1 MSFSVVLFHN
11 PHSAITTTI
20 FTISSSSSSFRPRR
34 NLSSSNRIFPTNQ
47 PKPLVKKLQI
57 IETLAARDTI
67 IDFGK
72 HKGKMLGTLP
82 SSYLKWVSKNLRA
95 GDSEYWAKLAD
106 EVLEDDVYKDRT
118 EWEFAE
124 KILHGS
130 DESMKAL
137 TSVKKSREEVNSVS
151 MLLEISERF
160 GWDNEDKIGWSKI
173 NFELLGTSK
182 GGRIP
187 RLRKMNE
194 EEEERGEIVRR
205 REIKKKEEE
214 EEEDE
219 NGWRR
224 RQRRERMRQSLG
236 RDDGKTVNRSEQ
248 KGVLG
253 KLEDIEKQLEP
264 KIQSPFPGRESL
276 LKKVMN
282 KRRSQ

>member
-1 MSFSVVLFHN
+1 
-11 PHSAITTTI
+11 
-20 FTISSSSSSFRPRR
+20 
-34 NLSSSNRIFPTNQ
+34 
-47 PKPLVKKLQI
+47 
-57 IETLAARDTI
+57 
-67 IDFGK
+67 
-72 HKGKMLGTLP
+72 MLGTLP

-106 EVLEDDVYKDRT
+106 EVLNDDVYKDKV
-118 EWEFAE
+118 EWTFAE

-130 DESMKAL
+130 NETIKNR
-137 TSVKKSREEVNSVS
+137 KEVNSVS
-151 MLLEISERF
+151 LLLEVSERF

-187 RLRKMNE
+187 RLRKTNQE
-194 EEEERGEIVRR
+194 DKES

-214 EEEDE
+214 EDG

-224 RQRRERMRQSLG
+224 RERRERMRQSLG
-236 RDDGKTVNRSEQ
+236 REKESDDGKTVNKSDQ

-253 KLEDIEKQLEP
+253 RLEDIEKQIEP
-264 KIQSPFPGRESL
+264 KFRSPFPGRESL

-282 KRRSQ
+282 KKKIQ

>member
-1 MSFSVVLFHN
+1 MSFSVVLFHS
-11 PHSAITTTI
+11 PHSAAVTTKTI
-20 FTISSSSSSFRPRR
+20 FRISSSSSFRPRR
-34 NLSSSNRIFPTNQ
+34 NLSSSNGIFSTNQ
-47 PKPLVKKLQI
+47 SKPLIKKLQI

-95 GDSEYWAKLAD
+95 GVFEYWAKLAD

-130 DESMKAL
+130 DESMRAL
-137 TSVKKSREEVNSVS
+137 TSVRKSREEVNSVS

-187 RLRKMNE
+187 RLRKANE
-194 EEEERGEIVRR
+194 EEEERGEMVRR

-214 EEEDE
+214 EDE

-224 RQRRERMRQSLG
+224 KQRRERMRQSLG

-253 KLEDIEKQLEP
+253 KLEDVEKQLEP
-264 KIQSPFPGRESL
+264 KIQSPFPGRESRTVNSSREKQQL
-276 LKKVMN
+276 
-282 KRRSQ
+282 

>member
-11 PHSAITTTI
+11 PHFATTTTTTAI
-20 FTISSSSSSFRPRR
+20 FTISSSSFRPRR
-34 NLSSSNRIFPTNQ
+34 NLSSSNRIFTTNQ

-82 SSYLKWVSKNLRA
+82 TSYLKWVSKNLRA
-95 GDSEYWAKLAD
+95 GDTEYWAKLAD
-106 EVLEDDVYKDRT
+106 EVLEDDVYKDRA

-130 DESMKAL
+130 DESMRAL
-137 TSVKKSREEVNSVS
+137 TSVKKNREEANSVS
-151 MLLEISERF
+151 MLLEISEKF

-187 RLRKMNE
+187 RLRNKNEKE
-194 EEEERGEIVRR
+194 EEKGEMVRR
-205 REIKKKEEE
+205 REIEKKEED
-214 EEEDE
+214 EDE

-224 RQRRERMRQSLG
+224 RQRREKMRQSLG
-236 RDDGKTVNRSEQ
+236 RDDGKIVNRSEQ
-248 KGVLG
+248 KGLLG
-253 KLEDIEKQLEP
+253 KLEDIEKKLEP
-264 KIQSPFPGRESL
+264 KIPSPFPGRESL
-276 LKKVMN
+276 LKKVMS